1 MLMAWYDKAKQLVD
15 KVMQGPVEAAGGQ
28 EPVARMATGERRG
41 FKPGMPLTDTEKDE
55 AAQAH
60 PEPSAQA
67 GGAAQPAQAPQSA
80 PKRRSLL
87 EWIRAQAGMDQEQEA
102 YQQPVEQTAWTQDS
116 FQQSAQQPVFNQ
128 SGYQAQVETGYQQP
142 YQGTGYQQPYQS
154 QQGMGYQQAYQGTG
168 YQQPYQPQQDTGY
181 QQGYQGTGFQQQAYQ
196 PQQEAGYQQGDQ
208 GTGFQQQAYQP
219 QQETGFQQGY
229 QGTGFQQ
236 QYQPQQETGFQQG
249 YQGTGFQQ
257 QYQPQQETG
266 FQQGYQATGFQQGYQ
281 GTGFQQQSAYQTGYQ
296 QPVSQGFQTGYAQP
310 QNATPQQERRSRR
323 NRGNQQASSQP
334 AGDNLVYFNQN
345 RFVDENGTAYNM
357 MIRLA
362 QPTTTAKCYRLIE
375 FMRAGEMVLV
385 NLEKVQNA
393 QECDRCLD
401 LLFGAAY
408 AMDCNYTRVAE
419 RCVYLIT
426 PRSVGIQAFKGL
438 SDMSRKDIETHWPG
452 SNAANEQPWEPQYE
466 RQAAG
471 GWSTSYQAGSADFAP
486 PAGGRSY
493 RANPVRYF

>member
-1 MLMAWYDKAKQLVD
+1 MAWYDKAKQLVD
-15 KVMQGPVEAAGGQ
+15 KVMQGPAEAAGGQ

-41 FKPGMPLTDTEKDE
+41 FKPGMPLTDTEKSE

-60 PEPSAQA
+60 PEPSDQA
-67 GGAAQPAQAPQSA
+67 GTAAQPAQPMQSAQAA
-80 PKRRSLL
+80 PKRRSFL
-87 EWIRAQAGMDQEQEA
+87 EWIRAQAGMDQEQGQDA
-102 YQQPVEQTAWTQDS
+102 YQQPVEQTSWAQDS

-128 SGYQAQVETGYQQP
+128 TGYQAQAETSYQQA
-142 YQGTGYQQPYQS
+142 YQGTGFQQAYQS
-154 QQGMGYQQAYQGTG
+154 QQGTGYQQAYQGTG
-168 YQQPYQPQQDTGY
+168 YQQTYQPQQETGYQQGYQATGFQQQYQAQPEADY

-196 PQQEAGYQQGDQ
+196 PQQETGYQQGYQ
-208 GTGFQQQAYQP
+208 GTGFQQQYQA

-236 QYQPQQETGFQQG
+236 G

-257 QYQPQQETG
+257 QYG
-266 FQQGYQATGFQQGYQ
+266 N
-281 GTGFQQQSAYQTGYQ
+281 QTGYQ
-296 QPVSQGFQTGYAQP
+296 QPGSQGFQTGYAQP
-310 QNATPQQERRSRR
+310 QNTPPQQERRSRR
-323 NRGNQQASSQP
+323 NRGNQQANSQP
-334 AGDNLVYFNQN
+334 AADNLVYFNQN

-362 QPTTTAKCYRLIE
+362 QPTSTAKCYRLIE
-375 FMRAGEMVLV
+375 FMRAGEIVLV
-385 NLEKVQNA
+385 NLEKVQNP

-408 AMDCNYTRVAE
+408 AMNCNYNRVAE
-419 RCVYLIT
+419 RCIYLIS
-426 PRSVGIQAFKGL
+426 PRNVGVQAFKGL
-438 SDMSRKDIETHWPG
+438 SDMSQRDIETHWPG
-452 SNAANEQPWEPQYE
+452 SNASNEQPWEPQHE

-471 GWSTSYQAGSADFAP
+471 GWSTSYQSGSADFAP

>member
-1 MLMAWYDKAKQLVD
+1 MAWYDKAKQLVD

-41 FKPGMPLTDTEKDE
+41 FKPGMPLTDTEKGE

-60 PEPSAQA
+60 PESSAQA
-67 GGAAQPAQAPQSA
+67 GTAAQPVQGPQSQSA
-80 PKRRSLL
+80 PKRRSFL

-102 YQQPVEQTAWTQDS
+102 YQQPVEQTAWTQDG

-128 SGYQAQVETGYQQP
+128 TGYQAQAET
-142 YQGTGYQQPYQS
+142 
-154 QQGMGYQQAYQGTG
+154 GYQQAYQGTG
-168 YQQPYQPQQDTGY
+168 YQQAYQAQQETGY
-181 QQGYQGTGFQQQAYQ
+181 QQGYQGTGFQQQ
-196 PQQEAGYQQGDQ
+196 
-208 GTGFQQQAYQP
+208 YQP
-219 QQETGFQQGY
+219 QQETGYQQGY

-257 QYQPQQETG
+257 
-266 FQQGYQATGFQQGYQ
+266 GYQATGFQQGYQ
-281 GTGFQQQSAYQTGYQ
+281 GTGFQQAYQTGYQ

-323 NRGNQQASSQP
+323 NRGNQQVNSNNQP

-345 RFVDENGTAYNM
+345 RFVDENGTAYSM
-357 MIRLA
+357 MIRVA

-375 FMRAGEMVLV
+375 FMRAGEIVLV
-385 NLEKVQNA
+385 NLEKVQNP

-408 AMDCNYTRVAE
+408 AMNCEYNRVAE
-419 RCVYLIT
+419 KCIYLIS
-426 PRSVGIQAFKGL
+426 PRSVGVQAFKGL

-452 SNAANEQPWEPQYE
+452 SNPANEQPWEPQHE